1 MSELMWFVEPNDQV
15 GRQPVAASSD
25 PSQVVA
31 VIESICSA
39 AALDGFTEMNVPRI
53 ASETG
58 LRTGIVERVIGE
70 LVACDLLRVRQNSRR
85 VRFLEPGPSIRLV
98 YRLVV

>member
-1 MSELMWFVEPNDQV
+1 MWFVEPNDQV

-25 PSQVVA
+25 PSHVIS

-39 AALDGFTEMNVPRI
+39 AALDGFTEMNVGRI

-58 LRTGIVERVIGE
+58 LRTGVVERVIGE
-70 LVACDLLRVRQNSRR
+70 LVACDLLRVRQNGRR